1 MSETLL
7 INLRDYLI
15 GTLTPS
21 NMNWL
26 GQQLIRFSH
35 RGTETT
41 SYTKQE
47 LLERAENGR
56 KQISDGE
63 FYTTEEVFSILEQQD
78 KQLELA

>member
-26 GQQLIRFSH
+26 GQQLIHFSH
-35 RGTETT
+35 GGTETT
-41 SYTKQE
+41 SYTKKE

-56 KQISDGE
+56 KQIADGD
-63 FYTTEEVFSILEQQD
+63 FYTTEEVFNILGQVD
-78 KQLELA
+78 KQLEMA